1 MGPPPNMGHSLTR
14 VGQEMHNVLVENVDH
29 ITRPIIAT
37 GHVFPDGFAIA
48 PHLHRR
54 GQLMSATSG
63 LIVLTTPTG
72 TWVMPPQRGM
82 WIPPATTHNVRM
94 VGEVKMQSLY
104 LEPDAATHMPS
115 HCQVVSISAFV
126 RELIGQAVEIPLE
139 YKLEGRDGILM
150 QLLHDEIGQLP
161 ILPLSLQYPSHGA
174 LAERCRAFIL
184 APNIHETIDDWSDT
198 LGMSRRSFTR
208 LFRLETGISFRA
220 WCQQACLLS
229 ALSRLAGGEG
239 VTRVAIDLGYENP
252 AAFTTM
258 FKRTFGSPPMSYLG
272 LRAHS

>member
-1 MGPPPNMGHSLTR
+1 
-14 VGQEMHNVLVENVDH
+14 MHNILVENVDH

-37 GHVFPDGFAIA
+37 GNVFPDGSLIA
-48 PHLHRR
+48 PHQHRR

-82 WIPPATTHNVRM
+82 WIPPATLHNVRM

-104 LEPDAATHMPS
+104 LEPDAASHMSS

-126 RELIGQAVEIPLE
+126 RELIGQAVELPLE
-139 YKLEGRDGILM
+139 YEREGRDGTLM
-150 QLLHDEIGQLP
+150 QLLHHELGQLP
-161 ILPLSLQYPSHGA
+161 RLPLSLQYPSHGA

-184 APNIHETIDDWSDT
+184 APYIHETIDEWSDA

-208 LFRLETGISFRA
+208 LFRLETGTSFRA

-272 LRAHS
+272 LRASSQPTE

>member
-1 MGPPPNMGHSLTR
+1 MRNI
-14 VGQEMHNVLVENVDH
+14 LVENVDH
-29 ITRPIIAT
+29 ISRPIIAT
-37 GHVFPDGFAIA
+37 GNVFPDGSVIA
-48 PHLHRR
+48 PHQHRR

-82 WIPPATTHNVRM
+82 WIPPATMHNVRM
-94 VGEVKMQSLY
+94 VGEVRMQSLY
-104 LEPDAATHMPS
+104 LEPQAAGHMPS
-115 HCQVVSISAFV
+115 VCEVVSISAFL
-126 RELIGQAVEIPLE
+126 RELMGQAIELPLE
-139 YKLEGRDGILM
+139 YELEGRDGILM
-150 QLLHDEIGQLP
+150 QLLHHELGELP

-184 APNIHETIDDWSDT
+184 DPNIHETIDHWSDA

-208 LFRLETGISFRA
+208 LFRLETGTSFRA
-220 WCQQACLLS
+220 WCQQACLLA
-229 ALSRLAGGEG
+229 ALPRLAGGEG

-272 LRAHS
+272 LDVQSRHMADRNGEDSGRF